1 MAIHVDF
8 SNMMRPAV
16 AGGISEREWT
26 GARKESDRAYKAF
39 EALRRAGTVGF
50 PDLPGDTAL
59 LEQSERFAAQAR
71 GRYDD
76 IVVLGIGGSALGPI
90 ALRRSLR
97 PPRWNALSLR
107 ARDGFPRL
115 HVVDN
120 VDPETMVGLLAWLD
134 LARTLW
140 VVISKSGGTAET
152 MSQLLIV
159 HRRCV
164 DSRLPVE
171 EHLVFL
177 TDPETGALRELARR
191 ERIPAVD
198 IPKNIGGRFSVLS
211 PVGVLPALLIGID
224 ARALLNG
231 AAAMAKRCET
241 GDPAQNPAA
250 AYALLQWLADT
261 RHKRVIN
268 VFMPYTDALREL
280 AAWFVQLWA
289 ESLGKQRKDGS
300 SVGQTPVPAVGA
312 TDQHSQVQLFMEG
325 PADKVVTFVGL
336 KRRHADLTMPHEF
349 ADVRELGYLGGH
361 SMGELL
367 DIEQRATTGA
377 LARRGRPSLTIEL
390 DFVDAW
396 HVGGLIMLLELATAY
411 AGQLYGVDAF
421 DQPGVELGKQ
431 FAYAMLGRPGADA
444 ARAEWDAM
452 PRPDPR
458 WRV

>member
-1 MAIHVDF
+1 
-8 SNMMRPAV
+8 
-16 AGGISEREWT
+16 
-26 GARKESDRAYKAF
+26 
-39 EALRRAGTVGF
+39 
-50 PDLPGDTAL
+50 
-59 LEQSERFAAQAR
+59 
-71 GRYDD
+71 
-76 IVVLGIGGSALGPI
+76 
-90 ALRRSLR
+90 
-97 PPRWNALSLR
+97 
-107 ARDGFPRL
+107 
-115 HVVDN
+115 
-120 VDPETMVGLLAWLD
+120 
-134 LARTLW
+134 
-140 VVISKSGGTAET
+140 
-152 MSQLLIV
+152 
-159 HRRCV
+159 
-164 DSRLPVE
+164 
-171 EHLVFL
+171 
-177 TDPETGALRELARR
+177 
-191 ERIPAVD
+191 
-198 IPKNIGGRFSVLS
+198 
-211 PVGVLPALLIGID
+211 LIGID

-231 AAAMAKRCET
+231 AGAMVQRCGT
-241 GDPAQNPAA
+241 GDPTKNPAA
-250 AYALLQWLADT
+250 AYALLQWLANT
-261 RHKRVIN
+261 RHNRVIN
-268 VFMPYTDALREL
+268 VFMPYTDALRDL

-289 ESLGKQRKDGS
+289 ESLGKQRADGTG
-300 SVGQTPVPAVGA
+300 VGQTPVPAVGA

-325 PADKVVTFVGL
+325 PPNKVVTFVGV

-431 FAYAMLGRPGADA
+431 FAYAMLGRPGAEA